1 MVVVSYS
8 SIFIKV
14 VVRISSCSSSRI
26 SSCSSSNSIVVV
38 VSNYISNGCRSKIS
52 CICSRS

>member
-26 SSCSSSNSIVVV
+26 SCSSSSNSIVVV
-38 VSNYISNGCRSKIS
+38 VSNGCRSKIS
-52 CICSRS
+52 CICM